1 MTPKIPEIGD
11 VVSYAEYQTTNNR
24 TTGEIIK
31 RKNKQFGIMTKLVQD
46 SDGIYSSFMVDV
58 IDSSG
63 YSKGIAKRIYF
74 LKSRRYIPDEFIIL
88 GPLGSNKNINEAFPE
103 CFL

>member
-46 SDGIYSSFMVDV
+46 SDGVYSSFMVDTV
-58 IDSSG
+58 
-63 YSKGIAKRIYF
+63 YSDGILTGIVKRIYF
-74 LKSRRYIPDEFIIL
+74 LASQRYTPDEFIIL